1 MEGGAFHV
9 FIHEGEQ
16 MDKLVIFDYDGTIA
30 DSSSYAYDIYMTL
43 MKRLGK
49 PVMSAEAFDA
59 LRKKPMRAR
68 IKQAGIPVWRVPKL
82 IRMTKEIQRS
92 FAAQTHPYD
101 GMIALLK
108 DLRTRAGLSIVSS
121 NAPSN
126 IHTFLKTQG
135 IDFFDDIIGNRGIH
149 GKAPALRRLC
159 QKHGLRP
166 SDVLYVADEIRDIRA
181 ARKAGIRI
189 IAVSWGYDHHE
200 LLLSE
205 QADGIAHNAQ
215 ELGAL
220 VRKHLD
226 L

>member
-1 MEGGAFHV
+1 MT
-9 FIHEGEQ
+9 
-16 MDKLVIFDYDGTIA
+16 KLVIFDYDGTIA

-68 IKQAGIPVWRVPKL
+68 IKQAGIPFWRVPKL

-92 FAAQTHPYD
+92 YASQTHPYE
-101 GMIALLK
+101 GIIGLLK

-135 IDFFDDIIGNRGIH
+135 IDFFDDIIGNRGVN
-149 GKAPALRRLC
+149 GKAPALRKLVGR
-159 QKHGLRP
+159 HGLNP
-166 SDVLYVADEIRDIRA
+166 SDVLYVADETRDIRA

-189 IAVSWGYDHHE
+189 IAVTWGYDHHE
-200 LLLSE
+200 LLLSQ
-205 QADGIAHNAQ
+205 QADAVAHNTQ
-215 ELGAL
+215 ELKAL
-220 VRKHLD
+220 VQKHLE